1 MSDTE
6 NYTQK
11 VIYWVHSQ
19 QYSQQHWETV
29 AVEMLALENG
39 DRGRAVVRLAQ
50 GLSAFHEHYRDAVVK
65 SNNLLHEIITVAFE
79 QVDWISVAHTFFADS
94 EAEIR
99 DESA

>member
-6 NYTQK
+6 DYTQR

-29 AVEMLALENG
+29 AAELLAQENG
-39 DRGRAVVRLAQ
+39 DQGRAIIRLAQ

-65 SNNLLHEIITVAFE
+65 SNNLLHELITVAFE
-79 QVDWISVAHTFFADS
+79 QVDWISVAQSFFTTP
-94 EAEIR
+94 EAELI
-99 DESA
+99 DESG